1 MDYGFISNMGLEEV
15 KNYIRIRESKVNRR
29 KNKLVAKV
37 FAASEN
43 QSKLLCMLKL
53 ILKNEYLAKLKIK
66 NRNIS
71 DSFKV
76 PHR

>member
-71 DSFKV
+71 ASFKV

>member
-1 MDYGFISNMGLEEV
+1 MDYGFISNMGLEEL
-15 KNYIRIRESKVNRR
+15 KNYIRIRESKANRR

>member
-15 KNYIRIRESKVNRR
+15 KNYIRIRELKVNRR